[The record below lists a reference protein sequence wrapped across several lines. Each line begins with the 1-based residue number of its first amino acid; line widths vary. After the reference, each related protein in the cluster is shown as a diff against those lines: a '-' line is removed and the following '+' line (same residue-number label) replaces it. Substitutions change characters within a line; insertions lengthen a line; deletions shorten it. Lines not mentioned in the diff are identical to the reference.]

1 MFNNIIR
8 LDDGKSKFSFHLDH
22 QDHSSTHWHIRLL
35 TDPCEF
41 AQTKQPLRKFKTSR
55 TSWPPHNS
63 EREKRTSTTP
73 AVTYERARLTPTLL
87 TSVQRYFSS
96 PRVPTLPSQSQ
107 SPEEDASLSLY
118 PNSPPVSLPALPT
131 LSPSAPSPANQGPS
145 QTAPRCTD
153 GLCAG
158 WEFWAWEG
166 KDFWMFVEPW
176 ALLEPRVCC
185 GGDLLR
191 RENHG
196 RCCRSSGGYPSDSE
210 AFLSACCWWSM
221 DGGC

>member
-1 MFNNIIR
+1 MMENRNLIFTSTTRIIPPPTGIYAYWPILASLRRQNNPYVNPKPHGLPGR
-8 LDDGKSKFSFHLDH
+8 
-22 QDHSSTHWHIRLL
+22 
-35 TDPCEF
+35 
-41 AQTKQPLRKFKTSR
+41 
-55 TSWPPHNS
+55 PHNS

-73 AVTYERARLTPTLL
+73 AVTYEHTRLTPILL

-107 SPEEDASLSLY
+107 SLEEHASLSLY
-118 PNSPPVSLPALPT
+118 LNSPPVSLPPLPT
-131 LSPSAPSPANQGPS
+131 PSPSAPSPANQGPS
-145 QTAPRCTD
+145 QTVPRCTD

-176 ALLEPRVCC
+176 VLLEPRVCC

-196 RCCRSSGGYPSDSE
+196 RYCRSSGGYPSDSE
-210 AFLSACCWWSM
+210 AFLSACCRWSM